1 MSPIDDCSDAESANS
16 YHSRTPMNSTP
27 SAAGGHHSAPSMLQ
41 LRHPPP
47 GMRGAIGSLS
57 SAAAATAPSADRGDG
72 SVPHHTTVLHHGG
85 SDAMP
90 TAFRPGR
97 LTNVEILERIFPS
110 QKRNVL
116 ELVLQGCDGDL
127 VKAIEQFLSVQDTF
141 VAQHHQHQQQQL
153 QHHASML
160 GQGHHPRHGGTI
172 AAGFGSPSAGGV
184 NGHPASGALALNRI
198 SIAPSVAGIKSAF
211 TPLSF
216 APYPGLHSAFTP
228 RAAAFTTDAL
238 LGRTPTLPPG
248 GTRPAIEAWLSAGPA
263 FSYPGFGS
271 PFSSTLPCTGL
282 GAPFF
287 LNPFKPF
294 GQDLLSA
301 RVAAVAGATPPKRLM
316 TDLHHAVRH
325 NRAGGGMN
333 GGGTTGCQESSVD
346 LASGDGWES
355 SPSHSKDGTDTAD

>member
-16 YHSRTPMNSTP
+16 YHSRTPMSSTP
-27 SAAGGHHSAPSMLQ
+27 SAGGHHSAPSLL
-41 LRHPPP
+41 LRHPP
-47 GMRGAIGSLS
+47 GMRVGSIP
-57 SAAAATAPSADRGDG
+57 SAASAPPIDRGDGG
-72 SVPHHTTVLHHGG
+72 SVPHHSTVPHHG

-141 VAQHHQHQQQQL
+141 VAQHHQHQQQL
-153 QHHASML
+153 QHHVSML
-160 GQGHHPRHGGTI
+160 GQSHHPRGGTI
-172 AAGFGSPSAGGV
+172 AAGFAAASAGV
-184 NGHPASGALALNRI
+184 NGHPTSGAPSINRI
-198 SIAPSVAGIKSAF
+198 SLAPSVAGIKSAF

-263 FSYPGFGS
+263 FPYPGFGA

-301 RVAAVAGATPPKRLM
+301 RVAAVAGAAPPKRLM
-316 TDLHHAVRH
+316 TDLHHAGRH
-325 NRAGGGMN
+325 SRAGGGVN
-333 GGGTTGCQESSVD
+333 GGGAGCQDSVD